1 MRDSTFAALAV
12 VRRPR
17 RRRHSVVLLLV
28 QHRVEL
34 FRVVRVDRQQ
44 LVDHLPQGRV
54 FPDPRVRV
62 HGGRMW
68 KYRFS
73 TTSRGTVWTTGE
85 KHVDESTCLCR
96 ASCGNH
102 GEKNVRPC
110 R

>member
-1 MRDSTFAALAV
+1 MRDLTFAALAV
-12 VRRPR
+12 VRRP

-62 HGGRMW
+62 HGGRM
-68 KYRFS
+68 KISIFDNDPR
-73 TTSRGTVWTTGE
+73 
-85 KHVDESTCLCR
+85 
-96 ASCGNH
+96 
-102 GEKNVRPC
+102 
-110 R
+110 